1 MYTTITDLMDER
13 QHALIIES
21 GEYFNQSKEG
31 SIDPCRK
38 QVLEVS
44 RTDVVVVDPTP
55 DLLYTKRKSE
65 SSSKH
70 MADCE
75 QSKNG
80 ETAHAESI
88 NQPTSGWQKVIPPGI
103 SFNDIYINDYVL
115 NSGKRAFKMDS
126 DQPGK
131 KTCIRPETK
140 RYRFFTEKYLHD
152 IWCVT
157 DNEHI
162 YFKSKCLPSQRK
174 NDQPHQIWCAIKMTN
189 FNVDIGQ
196 YICVAGKSW
205 YCNHLMALLY
215 QISHFSKSAT
225 IIIPDDL
232 SKTSMPMTWQKPR
245 IEGVA
250 AEPIME
256 VAVHTKY
263 TNREFT
269 SKLYEARAPAA
280 VNNDSDLLTSIQETF
295 ATENARHGILM
306 ARNHVKDT
314 VICRTH
320 LGT

>member
-1 MYTTITDLMDER
+1 MVPVLYLFR
-13 QHALIIES
+13 
-21 GEYFNQSKEG
+21 
-31 SIDPCRK
+31 
-38 QVLEVS
+38 VLEVS

-70 MADCE
+70 TADCE

-174 NDQPHQIWCAIKMTN
+174 NYQPHQI
-189 FNVDIGQ
+189 
-196 YICVAGKSW
+196 
-205 YCNHLMALLY
+205 
-215 QISHFSKSAT
+215 
-225 IIIPDDL
+225 
-232 SKTSMPMTWQKPR
+232 
-245 IEGVA
+245 
-250 AEPIME
+250 
-256 VAVHTKY
+256 
-263 TNREFT
+263 
-269 SKLYEARAPAA
+269 
-280 VNNDSDLLTSIQETF
+280 
-295 ATENARHGILM
+295 
-306 ARNHVKDT
+306 
-314 VICRTH
+314 
-320 LGT
+320 